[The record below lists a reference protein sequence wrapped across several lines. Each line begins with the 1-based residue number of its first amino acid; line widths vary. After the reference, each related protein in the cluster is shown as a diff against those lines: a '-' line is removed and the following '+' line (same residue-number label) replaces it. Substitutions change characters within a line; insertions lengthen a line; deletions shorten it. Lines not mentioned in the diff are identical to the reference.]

1 MAPSRATLALQL
13 IPPSSLYP
21 MPVYASAFKEARPP
35 VAVIGAG
42 AMGRAL
48 ALRLVERG
56 YPLRAVLSQTR
67 AHAEELARSA
77 GAGIASDDFSQLPD
91 DVCLVVIAVTD
102 AALVNVAEL
111 LTGVAHPWRETV
123 VLHTS
128 VAL

>member
-1 MAPSRATLALQL
+1 
-13 IPPSSLYP
+13 

-67 AHAEELARSA
+67 AHADELGRAA
-77 GAGIASDDFSQLPD
+77 GARVASDDFSKLPD
-91 DVCLVVIAVTD
+91 DVRLVVIAITD
-102 AALVNVAEL
+102 AALADVAEL
-111 LTGVAHPWRETV
+111 LTGVAHP
-123 VLHTS
+123 
-128 VAL
+128 